1 MKLLLNAVLL
11 FSVVS
16 TGMNLPSGIPFVGF
30 PKDGV
35 VDDDV
40 CLLLGVVE
48 PALTGGNAAA
58 DAVGP
63 KSFLS
68 FIVVALASG

>member
-11 FSVVS
+11 FSAVS
-16 TGMNLPSGIPFVGF
+16 SGMNLPSGIPFVGF
-30 PKDGV
+30 PKDDV
-35 VDDDV
+35 VDNDV

-58 DAVGP
+58 AGGP
-63 KSFLS
+63 NSFLS
-68 FIVVALASG
+68 FIVVALPSG